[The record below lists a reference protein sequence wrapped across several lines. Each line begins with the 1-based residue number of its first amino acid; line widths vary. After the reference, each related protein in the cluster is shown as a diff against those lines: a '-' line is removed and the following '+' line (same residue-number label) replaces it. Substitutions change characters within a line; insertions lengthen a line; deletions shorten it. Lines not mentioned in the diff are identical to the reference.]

1 MGIHTDIYIYLYT
14 STANG
19 HFQSLSIALLN
30 YQRVSWSIFGHSAWH
45 MAKRSP
51 VKAKAPNDRHTWIAG
66 SILLVPLAWA
76 AWQAVTYL
84 GSFYLYTCTVCI
96 HAHKYNIYIYIY
108 INKFTEHDQWLLCLH
123 SGKQAEVANT
133 NRDISWHFVTIH
145 HLTRVG
151 VEGLAWKLPACLLK
165 QLYIR
170 LNEDPTKRLDQFSSI
185 FSLMTPLGFHVMLF
199 WGDRRPP

>member
-1 MGIHTDIYIYLYT
+1 MQFSGNGSKLSRPNGSLIRRRFSPLESLGWIPSFYIIYVANIWVNYDTKLERHPFLMGIHTDIYIYIYIYLYT

-66 SILLVPLAWA
+66 SILLVPLASA

-108 INKFTEHDQWLLCLH
+108 I
-123 SGKQAEVANT
+123 
-133 NRDISWHFVTIH
+133 
-145 HLTRVG
+145 
-151 VEGLAWKLPACLLK
+151 
-165 QLYIR
+165 
-170 LNEDPTKRLDQFSSI
+170 
-185 FSLMTPLGFHVMLF
+185 
-199 WGDRRPP
+199 